1 MQERLRGELKIVLVS
16 SKAVDL
22 GYICEYLRNDS
33 NDLWHLIREPK
44 GGRCTRGVF
53 SLTIAATMKRS
64 SSPRFRVTKVRE
76 TSRAM
81 TNIIASTVK
90 VTPEPRSWAPLFWS
104 PPGGGFPRGAVGVDI
119 AECYQGRA

>member
-1 MQERLRGELKIVLVS
+1 MHTWSV
-16 SKAVDL
+16 
-22 GYICEYLRNDS
+22 
-33 NDLWHLIREPK
+33 
-44 GGRCTRGVF
+44 

-81 TNIIASTVK
+81 TNIIANAVK
-90 VTPEPRSWAPLFWS
+90 VTAEPRSWAPLFRS

-119 AECYQGRA
+119 AGCYQGRA